1 MAENHLIIFMRY
13 PEPGKVK
20 TRLSKD
26 AGNENGVKLYR
37 CFVETLL
44 KRVSMDYLHKQDKEN
59 KSGLSENRYDISV
72 FFTPENE
79 RNKMINWLGAG
90 YEFYAQFG
98 DDLGERI
105 LNAFNVMFD
114 KGAKKV
120 VIIGSDAPTLD
131 AKLMTEAFK
140 GLNQH
145 DVVIGPARDGGY
157 YLIGLSFIS
166 KKITEYWNGNIF
178 SNVEWDSGKVY
189 NQTVGNLKSG
199 GFTFTLLPEL
209 YDIDVYED
217 LFLLENELSRTDDLA
232 GEHFSEIYDL
242 LKGLRLER
250 K

>member
-26 AGNENGVKLYR
+26 VGNENGVKLYR

-59 KSGLSENRYDISV
+59 KSRLSENRYDISI

-90 YEFYAQFG
+90 YEFHAQFG

-114 KGAKKV
+114 NGAKKV
-120 VIIGSDAPTLD
+120 VIIGSDAPILD
-131 AKLMTEAFK
+131 AKLMAEAFK

-145 DVVIGPARDGGY
+145 DVVIGPASDGGY

-166 KKITEYWNGNIF
+166 KKFTEYRNGNIF
-178 SNVEWDSGKVY
+178 SNVEWDSETVY
-189 NQTVGNLKSG
+189 NQTVENLKSR

-209 YDIDVYED
+209 YDIDEYED
-217 LFLLENELSRTDDLA
+217 LFLLENELSCTDDLE